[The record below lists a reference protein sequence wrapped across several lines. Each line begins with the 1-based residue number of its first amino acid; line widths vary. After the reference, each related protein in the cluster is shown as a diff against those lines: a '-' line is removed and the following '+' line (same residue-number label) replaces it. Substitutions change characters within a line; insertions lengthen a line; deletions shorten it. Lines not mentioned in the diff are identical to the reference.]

1 MGPAHQHND
10 LKTLLENFAI
20 AQGYY
25 RFEPI
30 EQGYIND
37 TYLVL
42 ENEQPL
48 YILQRINNEVFPNV
62 AAVMGNIKKALP
74 YLTDTGY
81 TKVALIPTISGETY
95 CKLEHKASWR
105 LMGYVPNSIAHDN
118 AKNPAMAYEAGKIL
132 GKFHSLLMP
141 APTEQ
146 FMDTIPR
153 FHDLQLRAEQFEEAI
168 GRASREKLLEA
179 EIAISFAKKTLPIFS
194 KLASLELPV
203 RICHNDTKLN
213 NILFSKESN
222 RALCFIDLDTL
233 MKGYFYY
240 DFGDLVRTIANTAK
254 EDEKEHQKI
263 SFDKGLFEAFLDGL
277 ATNGPFLTHEELK
290 SLSLGSVA
298 MPFIHG
304 LRALTDYLNNNQ
316 YFKVSYPNQNL
327 DRSLS
332 LFDFSKKALND
343 FTYIQEMVAKKLKH
357 PQH

>member
-1 MGPAHQHND
+1 MGPVHQYND

-20 AQGYY
+20 AQGDY

-48 YILQRINNEVFPNV
+48 YILQRINTEVFPDV
-62 AAVMGNIKKALP
+62 TAVMGNIKKALN
-74 YLTDTGY
+74 YLNDTDY
-81 TKVALIPTISGETY
+81 TEVSLVPTRSGETF
-95 CKLEHKASWR
+95 CRLDHKASWR

-118 AKNPAMAYEAGKIL
+118 AKNPAMAFEAGRIL
-132 GKFHSLLMP
+132 GKFHTLLMP
-141 APTEQ
+141 APTEE
-146 FMDTIPR
+146 FVDTIPR
-153 FHDLQLRAEQFEEAI
+153 FHDLHLRAEQFEDTIE
-168 GRASREKLLEA
+168 RANREKLLEA
-179 EIAISFAKKTLPIFS
+179 ESAVSFAKKTLPIFLE
-194 KLASLELPV
+194 LASLKLPV

-213 NILFSKESN
+213 NILFSQESN

-233 MKGYFYY
+233 MRGYFYF
-240 DFGDLVRTIANTAK
+240 DFGDLARTIANPAK

-263 SFDKGLFEAFLDGL
+263 SFDKHLFEVFLDGL
-277 ATNGPFLTHEELK
+277 ASNGYFLSQEELK
-290 SLSLGSVA
+290 SLPLGTVL

-304 LRALTDYLNNNQ
+304 LRALTDFLNNNQ

-332 LFDFSKKALND
+332 LFDFSKKALNELS
-343 FTYIQEMVAKKLKH
+343 YIEEMVAKKLKH